1 MYSAQ
6 CIQKAGASL
15 GESPV
20 WDPEGRQLYWV
31 DINNRHINRLDLK
44 TGDTFQW
51 PCHTEIGCIGLATQ
65 GKLIAGLRDGFH
77 YFNPS
82 NGVFDLIV
90 DPEPDKPIN

>member
-51 PCHTEIGCIGLATQ
+51 PCHTEIGCIGLAKQ
-65 GKLIAGLRDGFH
+65 GRLISELKYYMGGYQIQWCFGLKF
-77 YFNPS
+77 YFQ
-82 NGVFDLIV
+82 
-90 DPEPDKPIN
+90 